1 MWGVSLVLENFSC
14 VVVSCSCLSFVCSLV
29 SSVCNCLS
37 SVSSAHSCVFTG
49 GLAVVCICCA
59 LCLCVRVCWSLVSS
73 VFKCSSCSGVSC
85 WSSISACRLAMMVSV
100 FSRRIAVMNK
110 ALL

>member
-1 MWGVSLVLENFSC
+1 VWGVSHVLENFFY

-29 SSVCNCLS
+29 SSLCICLS
-37 SVSSAHSCVFTG
+37 SVSSVRFCVFTG
-49 GLAVVCICCA
+49 GLAIVCICCA

-73 VFKCSSCSGVSC
+73 VFKCSSCSRVSS

-100 FSRRIAVMNK
+100 FSRRIA
-110 ALL
+110 